1 MRGFTLLELA
11 VASLLVTILALAT
24 GAANRATTRATIALR
39 DRARAVTELRM
50 AVEWL
55 RQDLGGARGAKA
67 ADASTLEIARADG
80 APLLYR
86 RDGRRLLRD
95 GTAVALELSGFE
107 VSALPGGGARIVLA
121 TGTGDAAC
129 AMTLLWGCD
138 AP

>member
-11 VASLLVTILALAT
+11 VASLLVAILALAT
-24 GAANRATTRATIALR
+24 GAANRATARATIALR

-55 RQDLGGARGAKA
+55 RQDFGGARGARA
-67 ADASTLEIARADG
+67 AGGGTLEITPVRG
-80 APLLYR
+80 TPLLYR

-95 GTAVALELSGFE
+95 GTAVALEVGAFE
-107 VSALPGGGARIVLA
+107 VSALPGGRTRIALA
-121 TGTGDAAC
+121 TGSGDAAC
-129 AMTLLWGCD
+129 AMTLFWGSD